1 MNALMNWNSRLIG
14 FWNWMTIHR
23 VSGRLQCKWP
33 QWHQKRIKPTWS
45 RITELNIHTDG
56 LQASADQSKGGVGGV
71 IVMDSRIFCVP
82 APPPPSPPK
91 NKSFSKS
98 HNKVIEN
105 KPPNLYDKQI
115 NPQTP
120 PKKIPISYV
129 KAWLVHFVTLKHEI
143 NYCICVFQKIEY
155 MTINIAR
162 AKKICIQNNSNWYL
176 KRTWIYNAVIE
187 QIYSV
192 SIANFRANTPHT
204 DWHSNL
210 LISQVT
216 FIIYSQY
223 KVRADCMM
231 SNLLNH
237 LITINT

>member
-14 FWNWMTIHR
+14 FWNWMTIHW

-33 QWHQKRIKPTWS
+33 QWHQKRFKPTWS

-56 LQASADQSKGGVGGV
+56 LQTSADQSRGGVGGV
-71 IVMDSRIFCVP
+71 MESRIFCI
-82 APPPPSPPK
+82 PPPLKIKLSK
-91 NKSFSKS
+91 ISLQTSMTNK
-98 HNKVIEN
+98 
-105 KPPNLYDKQI
+105 I
-115 NPQTP
+115 NTQTP
-120 PKKIPISYV
+120 PQKKKISYV
-129 KAWLVHFVTLKHEI
+129 KAWVVHFVTLKHKI

-162 AKKICIQNNSNWYL
+162 AKKICIQNNSNYL

-216 FIIYSQY
+216 FIIYLQ
-223 KVRADCMM
+223 
-231 SNLLNH
+231 
-237 LITINT
+237 

>member
-14 FWNWMTIHR
+14 FWNWMTIHW
-23 VSGRLQCKWP
+23 VNGRLQCKWP
-33 QWHQKRIKPTWS
+33 QWHQKWIKPTWS

-56 LQASADQSKGGVGGV
+56 LQASADQSRGRVGGV
-71 IVMDSRIFCVP
+71 MESRIFCI
-82 APPPPSPPK
+82 PPPPWKIITSQNHIIK
-91 NKSFSKS
+91 LSKIS
-98 HNKVIEN
+98 LQTSMTSK
-105 KPPNLYDKQI
+105 I

-120 PKKIPISYV
+120 PPPPKKNPISYV
-129 KAWLVHFVTLKHEI
+129 KAWLVHFVTLKHKI
-143 NYCICVFQKIEY
+143 NYCICVFPKIEY
-155 MTINIAR
+155 MTINIAK

-216 FIIYSQY
+216 FIIYLQ
-223 KVRADCMM
+223 
-231 SNLLNH
+231 
-237 LITINT
+237 

>member
-1 MNALMNWNSRLIG
+1 MAYKQARINPGEGLEESWSPEYSASPHPPWKIITSQNHIIKLSKISLQTS
-14 FWNWMTIHR
+14 MT
-23 VSGRLQCKWP
+23 
-33 QWHQKRIKPTWS
+33 
-45 RITELNIHTDG
+45 
-56 LQASADQSKGGVGGV
+56 SK
-71 IVMDSRIFCVP
+71 
-82 APPPPSPPK
+82 
-91 NKSFSKS
+91 
-98 HNKVIEN
+98 
-105 KPPNLYDKQI
+105 I
-115 NPQTP
+115 NPQTPPPP

-129 KAWLVHFVTLKHEI
+129 KAWLVHVVTLKHKI

-216 FIIYSQY
+216 FIIYLQ
-223 KVRADCMM
+223 
-231 SNLLNH
+231 
-237 LITINT
+237 

>member
-14 FWNWMTIHR
+14 FWNWMTIHW

-56 LQASADQSKGGVGGV
+56 LQASADQSRGGVGGV
-71 IVMDSRIFCVP
+71 MESRIFCI
-82 APPPPSPPK
+82 PPPPPLKIKLSK
-91 NKSFSKS
+91 ISLQTSMTNK
-98 HNKVIEN
+98 
-105 KPPNLYDKQI
+105 I
-115 NPQTP
+115 NTQTP
-120 PKKIPISYV
+120 SPQKKNPISYV
-129 KAWLVHFVTLKHEI
+129 KAWVVHFVTLKHKI

-162 AKKICIQNNSNWYL
+162 AKKICLQNNSNYL

-216 FIIYSQY
+216 FIIYLQ
-223 KVRADCMM
+223 
-231 SNLLNH
+231 
-237 LITINT
+237 